1 MTWSAHGF
9 GNDNKS
15 FFGMQLHEKIYDTKS
30 TFTKKYFDTFEI
42 YFTARRK
49 LIPEYNRPITCFK
62 NTVNGGNTMCQ
73 YLYLVYILT
82 KILLSFEKE
91 YTS

>member
-1 MTWSAHGF
+1 MALATII
-9 GNDNKS
+9 KV
-15 FFGMQLHEKIYDTKS
+15 FFWYAIAWEYIWHKKYYY
-30 TFTKKYFDTFEI
+30 KKYFDTFEI